1 MTEVTT
7 FFKPPKNPNKPK
19 GPSAAERREG
29 NSKAHLAL
37 IRQLPSCIS
46 GKRPC
51 DPHHLYHKKERGVGL
66 KATDRWAVP
75 LTREEHDEA
84 TKAQSRGEMAF
95 FKRNGIENPYD
106 LANSLWK
113 QTGDLERMVKI
124 IQANLSTKGED

>member
-37 IRQLPSCIS
+37 IRKLPSCIS

-51 DPHHLYHKKERGVGL
+51 DPHHLRVKEERATGR

-75 LTREEHDEA
+75 LTRLEHDEVH
-84 TKAQSRGEMAF
+84 KVGSRGEVAW

-113 QTGDLERMVKI
+113 QTGDLERMEKI
-124 IQANLSTKGED
+124 IQANLGDQGNG